1 MALISVIMGVYNC
14 ASTVEEAMDSILNQT
29 ITDWEFIVCDDGSAD
44 NTYDVVQQY
53 AQRCPG
59 KYILLKNDRN
69 MGLNATLNRCLEHVS
84 GKYIA
89 RMDGDDTCDPTRFA
103 VELEVLEKEPE
114 IAIVSTDM
122 ACFDEGGVW
131 GHMTHPLMPTKRDFL
146 YGTPFCHAPC
156 MVRKEAYEAV
166 AGYSEG
172 PRFERVEDYH
182 LWFKM
187 YKAGF
192 VGKNLRMALYYM
204 RDDRNANKRR
214 KFSHRVNEAYIR
226 VLAIREFKL
235 PLWTY
240 VFALRPILVGLLP
253 MKLYDVLHKLHL
265 KIIQELKTK
274 KKI

>member
-14 ASTVEEAMDSILNQT
+14 ASTVEEAIDSVLNQT
-29 ITDWEFIVCDDGSAD
+29 VTDWEFIICDDGSSD

-53 AQRCPG
+53 AQRCPE
-59 KYILLKNDRN
+59 KFILLKNDRN
-69 MGLNATLNRCLEHVS
+69 MGLNATLNRCLEHVN

-103 VELEVLEKEPE
+103 VELKVLEMEPE

-156 MVRKEAYEAV
+156 MVRREAYEAV

-192 VGKNLRMALYYM
+192 VGKNLRVALYYM

-265 KIIQELKTK
+265 RVIQELKKAK
-274 KKI
+274 KL